1 MQTCEIAI
9 DHYEL
14 FVINLLDNKQG
25 SLGGVCVTKYLFRRE
40 ICSAGTYF
48 TENLFCRNF
57 LNEKLVPG
65 TYFIGK
71 FIPPM

>member
-48 TENLFCRNF
+48 TENWS
-57 LNEKLVPG
+57 VG
-65 TYFIGK
+65 TF
-71 FIPPM
+71 